1 MAYNRTTNTN
11 NQRTQRRSPS
21 RSQASK
27 LKVIPLGGLHEVG
40 KNITAFEY
48 EDEIMLVD
56 CGVAFPEDD
65 MLGIDLVIPD
75 FSYLI
80 KNKDKVLGVVLTHG
94 HEDHIGSLPY
104 LLRDLNIPVYGT
116 RLTIGLVETKLK
128 EHNLLNSVERVNVNA
143 GETIQLGKHFKVEFI
158 RSNHS
163 IADSVALAITTPAG
177 VVLHSG
183 DFKIDYTP
191 VQGEPIDLQKIAE
204 YGRKG
209 VLLFMC
215 ESTNVERPG
224 FTMSES
230 TIGKKFEEIFDDSE
244 EQRIMVATFSSNI
257 DRIQQIINCAM
268 GHNRKVCVVGRS
280 MTNVVKAACEL
291 GYINYKEDTFIDAAE
306 IKNYDDHRLV
316 IITTGSQGETMS
328 ALSRIA
334 SNEHKLIEIKPGDKV
349 IISASPIPGNEK
361 NVSHVI
367 NELLKKGADV
377 IYDGLM
383 DVHVSGHARQ
393 EEIKLLHTLVKPK
406 YFMPI
411 HGEYKMLK
419 THENLAVSLG
429 MDKKN
434 IFVMA
439 NGDMLELNSRGAKM
453 TPGAVISGQVFVDG
467 LGVGDVGNIVL
478 RDRRHLSQ
486 DGLMIV
492 VVVMDSYTGAVLRG
506 PDIIS
511 RGFVYVRES
520 EELMSE
526 AREAVS
532 AALAECDNETGAS
545 EWSYYK
551 TVIKDTLRDYLW
563 KKTKRSPM
571 ILPIIMPIDL

>member
-1 MAYNRTTNTN
+1 
-11 NQRTQRRSPS
+11 
-21 RSQASK
+21 
-27 LKVIPLGGLHEVG
+27 
-40 KNITAFEY
+40 
-48 EDEIMLVD
+48 
-56 CGVAFPEDD
+56 
-65 MLGIDLVIPD
+65 
-75 FSYLI
+75 
-80 KNKDKVLGVVLTHG
+80 
-94 HEDHIGSLPY
+94 
-104 LLRDLNIPVYGT
+104 
-116 RLTIGLVETKLK
+116 
-128 EHNLLNSVERVNVNA
+128 
-143 GETIQLGKHFKVEFI
+143 
-158 RSNHS
+158 
-163 IADSVALAITTPAG
+163 
-177 VVLHSG
+177 
-183 DFKIDYTP
+183 
-191 VQGEPIDLQKIAE
+191 
-204 YGRKG
+204 
-209 VLLFMC
+209 
-215 ESTNVERPG
+215 
-224 FTMSES
+224 MSES
-230 TIGKKFEEIFDDSE
+230 TIGKIFEEIFEDSQ

-257 DRIQQIINCAM
+257 DRIQQIINCAQAK
-268 GHNRKVCVVGRS
+268 NRKVCVIGRS

-291 GYINYKEDTFIDAAE
+291 GYISYKEGTFIEPGE
-306 IKNYDDHRLV
+306 IKNYEDHRLV

-334 SNEHKLIEIKPGDKV
+334 SNEHKQIEVKPGDKI

-367 NELLKKGADV
+367 NELLKKGAEV

-393 EEIKLLHTLVKPK
+393 EEIKLLHALIKPK

-419 THENLAVSLG
+419 THESLAMSMG

-439 NGDMLELNSRGAKM
+439 NGDMLQLNSRGAEL
-453 TPGAVISGQVFVDG
+453 TPAAVTSGQVFVDG

-532 AALAECDNETGAS
+532 QALYECDTHLGGS

-571 ILPIIMPIDL
+571 ILPIIMPVEL